1 MRVLRFIFRSWPLKI
16 GAVLLAIILYVGMVF
31 LQTTQQ
37 WPGTIPIELANQ
49 PANSVLMKPDP
60 SLATSLPTV
69 SNIRYIAA
77 QDVPVT
83 RDSFRATVDLA
94 NVKVSENEDT
104 LVKVQLVAP
113 DQRIQI
119 LDYQPQQI
127 TVALDP
133 KDHKQ
138 VGVQVDFGAV
148 PSGLQ
153 PGTPVLSASTVDASG
168 AASIVRRVAY
178 ADAQIR
184 IDASGLDVS
193 QDVVLVA
200 FDATG
205 AVVDSGKVTFN
216 PRTVH
221 VAVQVGSQLRTETVP
236 VNPIL
241 VNAPAAGYRVASI
254 DVTPSVVAVR
264 GQADALALLKGLAD
278 TQPISI
284 AGATGD
290 VSKTVTLNLP
300 SGVTADDV
308 SQIAVTVHLQSPP
321 STVSVGVGLVPDGAR
336 PDRIYS
342 LSTPSVTITLGGATA
357 ALNAFDT
364 STLVGSVSVGTLGVG
379 AHTVIVTT
387 AVPPGIK
394 VVSISPSQITVTVT
408 NAPTPPPAPSASPT

>member
-1 MRVLRFIFRSWPLKI
+1 LRFIFRSWPLKI

-31 LQTTQQ
+31 LQTTQE
-37 WPGTIPIELANQ
+37 WPGTIAIEFVNQ
-49 PANSVLMKPDP
+49 PATAVLMKPDL
-60 SLATSLPTV
+60 SLANSLPTV
-69 SNIRYIAA
+69 SNIRYVAA
-77 QDVPVT
+77 PDVPVT

-113 DQRIQI
+113 DPRIQI
-119 LDYQPQQI
+119 LDYQPQQL

-133 KDHKQ
+133 VVHKQ
-138 VGVQVDFGAV
+138 VSVQVDTGAV
-148 PSGLQ
+148 PSALQ

-200 FDATG
+200 HDATG
-205 AVVDSGKVTFN
+205 AVVDSGKVTFS

-221 VAVQVGSQLRTETVP
+221 VAVQVGSKQLTETVP
-236 VNPIL
+236 VNPIT
-241 VNAPAAGYRVASI
+241 VNSPAAGYIISSI
-254 DVTPSVVAVR
+254 DVNPAVVAVK
-264 GQADALALLKGLAD
+264 GQADALVLLKGLAN

-284 AGATGD
+284 AGATAD
-290 VSKTVTLNLP
+290 VSTTVGLDLP
-300 SGVTADDV
+300 SGVTADEV
-308 SQIAVTVHLQSPP
+308 PQITVTVHLQSPP
-321 STVSVGVGLVPDGAR
+321 STRSVSVGLVPEGAR
-336 PDRIYS
+336 SDRIYS
-342 LSTPSVTITLGGATA
+342 LSTPSVTITIGGATA

-364 STLVGSVSVGTLGVG
+364 STLVGMVSVGGLDVG
-379 AHTVIVTT
+379 AHSVIVTT
-387 AVPPGIK
+387 ALPPGIK
-394 VVSISPSQITVTVT
+394 LVGISPSQITVTVT